1 MTLYYIAINQKQQ
14 GPFTIEELKRMNL
27 PTQTLVWYKGL
38 KNWIPISNVKELS
51 EDTPPPL
58 PTEHT
63 AVEIMTNSPIQIEL
77 LKQKSTSK
85 DLQDISKRTI
95 RSIKSAFAKFCI
107 LFFKSTCVYLILLL
121 IAGASTYIYTS
132 PPKIK
137 KQNQL
142 EYNKEAE
149 KRKIFIDS
157 LSQEY
162 RRNNNKTS
170 FSQAEKA
177 FFYRAENRFI
187 ERALQEK
194 QWGSELQGSSY
205 YEQKIIH
212 RDLIDKYLNI
222 EEVNKWWINWR
233 RYIDYYS
240 DHYKLEY
247 NYSSMNESL
256 KRAHDKIFW
265 HKEIF
270 PFQAIFCIFIIIA
283 FWIIKLLVHFI
294 KWVKLNAKSENG

>member
-1 MTLYYIAINQKQQ
+1 MTLYYIALNQKQQ

-77 LKQKSTSK
+77 LKQKSQTK
-85 DLQDISKRTI
+85 DFHNIAKNICSR
-95 RSIKSAFAKFCI
+95 IKSAFVKGCI
-107 LFFKSTCVYLILLL
+107 LFFKSLCAYLILLL
-121 IAGASTYIYTS
+121 IAGVSTYLYTL
-132 PPKIK
+132 PPKIN

-142 EYNKEAE
+142 NYNKEAA
-149 KRKIFIDS
+149 KRDVFVDS
-157 LSQEY
+157 LFQKYSRDSKHSYNWIKE
-162 RRNNNKTS
+162 NEII
-170 FSQAEKA
+170 EKA
-177 FFYRAENRFI
+177 
-187 ERALQEK
+187 LQDRN
-194 QWGSELQGSSY
+194 WGSELYTSLYDSRNIY
-205 YEQKIIH
+205 YKREIIH

-256 KRAHDKIFW
+256 KRVHDKIFW

>member
-77 LKQKSTSK
+77 LKQKSQTK
-85 DLQDISKRTI
+85 DFHNITKNICSR
-95 RSIKSAFAKFCI
+95 IKSAFVKGCI
-107 LFFKSTCVYLILLL
+107 LFFKSLCAYLILLL
-121 IAGASTYIYTS
+121 IAGVSTYLYTS
-132 PPKIK
+132 PPKIN

-142 EYNKEAE
+142 NYNKEAA
-149 KRKIFIDS
+149 KRDVLVDS
-157 LSQEY
+157 LFQKYSRDSKHSYNWIKE
-162 RRNNNKTS
+162 NEII
-170 FSQAEKA
+170 EKA
-177 FFYRAENRFI
+177 
-187 ERALQEK
+187 LQDRN
-194 QWGSELQGSSY
+194 WGSELYTSLYDSRNIY
-205 YEQKIIH
+205 YKREIIH